1 MNRRRG
7 EALESMGLA
16 VPAMNRV
23 FSRVRAMGVDID
35 PAVYTVEQAKAAI
48 LDALRKKGGR

>member
-1 MNRRRG
+1 MSEKRG
-7 EALESMGLA
+7 IVLDTLARMGIEYELWEH
-16 VPAMNRV
+16 
-23 FSRVRAMGVDID
+23 